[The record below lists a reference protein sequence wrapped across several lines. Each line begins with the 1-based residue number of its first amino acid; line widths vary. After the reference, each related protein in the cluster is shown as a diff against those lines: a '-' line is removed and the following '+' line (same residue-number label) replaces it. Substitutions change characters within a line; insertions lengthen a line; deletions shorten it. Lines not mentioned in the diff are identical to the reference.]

1 MSQYKDFFKIEYK
14 TDLIGAFKRVEDA
27 FDDVD
32 AAIEER
38 LDSMIP
44 LKLLNDELKAILKS
58 VIKNDGKMTAGQI
71 DAVNRYLDWE
81 AR

>member
-14 TDLIGAFKRVEDA
+14 TDLIGAFKRMEDA

>member
-1 MSQYKDFFKIEYK
+1 MSQHKDFFKIEYK
-14 TDLIGAFKRVEDA
+14 TDLIGAFKRMEDA

>member
-14 TDLIGAFKRVEDA
+14 TDLIGAFKRMEDA

-81 AR
+81 AG

>member
-14 TDLIGAFKRVEDA
+14 TDLIGACKRMEDA

-58 VIKNDGKMTAGQI
+58 IIKNDGKMTAGQI

-81 AR
+81 AG

>member
-81 AR
+81 AG